1 VRGEQ
6 WQARPRGNPYLEIF
20 RLPGALAFSA
30 AGALARM
37 PMAMF
42 GLGTVL
48 LISAITGRYGL
59 AGTVAAAG
67 SIGYAVCAPQAAKLA
82 DRFGQHRVLRPLALI
97 FALST
102 IIFIGCAELRAP
114 VWALV
119 LSGVAAGASMPSLGS
134 MVRAR
139 WSALLGDS
147 PRLHTAF
154 AFESVNDEMIF
165 VVGPVIVTVLA
176 TEVYPAAGL
185 ALATLLCVTG
195 TLLFAAQRRTEPRPL
210 ARRPGP
216 APSAAA
222 ETPPSPLS
230 APVAAAPPLSSPPPA
245 APTPSPPVAAAAPR
259 AAPRAASPL
268 AALAAW
274 RGRFRVPAPGLI
286 VLVPVYWCLG
296 VTFASVD
303 LSTIAFAQEHG
314 HKPLAGF
321 LLGCYAL
328 GSAVGGLMYGSR
340 SWRTPVERRFLISL
354 CCTAAGIATFWAQPG
369 LLSLALVI
377 FVSGLTISPTFIAGY
392 SLVEGQAPVQ
402 RRTEG
407 MAWLSSSISVGVA
420 TGSAIVGH
428 IIDASGARWGYA
440 FAAVGALAAVL
451 TCLLGTRRL
460 RPPRPADASA

>member
-1 VRGEQ
+1 
-6 WQARPRGNPYLEIF
+6 
-20 RLPGALAFSA
+20 
-30 AGALARM
+30 M
-37 PMAMF
+37 
-42 GLGTVL
+42 
-48 LISAITGRYGL
+48 
-59 AGTVAAAG
+59 
-67 SIGYAVCAPQAAKLA
+67 
-82 DRFGQHRVLRPLALI
+82 
-97 FALST
+97 
-102 IIFIGCAELRAP
+102 
-114 VWALV
+114 
-119 LSGVAAGASMPSLGS
+119 
-134 MVRAR
+134 
-139 WSALLGDS
+139 
-147 PRLHTAF
+147 
-154 AFESVNDEMIF
+154 
-165 VVGPVIVTVLA
+165 
-176 TEVYPAAGL
+176 
-185 ALATLLCVTG
+185 
-195 TLLFAAQRRTEPRPL
+195 
-210 ARRPGP
+210 
-216 APSAAA
+216 
-222 ETPPSPLS
+222 
-230 APVAAAPPLSSPPPA
+230 
-245 APTPSPPVAAAAPR
+245 
-259 AAPRAASPL
+259 
-268 AALAAW
+268 
-274 RGRFRVPAPGLI
+274 PAPGLI

-328 GSAVGGLMYGSR
+328 GSAVGGLLYGSR

-440 FAAVGALAAVL
+440 FAAAGALAAVL

-460 RPPRPADASA
+460 RPPRPAEASA

>member
-114 VWALV
+114 LWALV
-119 LSGVAAGASMPSLGS
+119 LSGLAAGASMPSLGS

-222 ETPPSPLS
+222 ETPPPPLS
-230 APVAAAPPLSSPPPA
+230 APVAAAPPTSAL
-245 APTPSPPVAAAAPR
+245 PTPAPSPSAAPR
-259 AAPRAASPL
+259 AAPPAVSPL
-268 AALAAW
+268 APLTAW
-274 RGRFRVPAPGLI
+274 RGRFRAPAPGLI

-328 GSAVGGLMYGSR
+328 GSAAGGLMYGSR

-420 TGSAIVGH
+420 TGSALVGH

-440 FAAVGALAAVL
+440 FAAAGGLAAVL